1 MKKRILCALLC
12 IPLLLLGSCK
22 KDGDGNTE
30 TENFISLFTG
40 ADTDYTVVYPE
51 KATADLKASVTA
63 LCDAV
68 EAVTGKKPQAV
79 SEGAA
84 NYTETAKEIVVGNTS
99 RAASAQ
105 ALAKA
110 PRGYCLEWSGEK
122 LVIAGANDYLIE
134 RAVGELT
141 ASWKSDAGIISVS
154 EKLSVVNDGAEL
166 VTSLL
171 DGNGELRY
179 RLILPKN
186 SSDDVANAINKL
198 KEAFNYVTGKTPSQS
213 FAGALSDTE
222 YEILIGDTG
231 RDESKALYGELGYLK
246 YQIKMVG
253 KRIVIGATGDAT
265 MVKAL
270 EALSRDVTKLASS
283 SYNGEYLMNNDYN
296 KEEALLP
303 WLETVPTVGAGTFG
317 GVYDA
322 ADGTYVMSHTD
333 IEKADYEAYIQR
345 LKSEGYT
352 LTQSYTLGNNLYS
365 LMDSSS
371 TCVYVSYLAEVGEI
385 RVYAEKAGNA
395 KYPAQAEATK
405 GGSVT
410 PAMWQLMT
418 DFQGSKHNSGNSY
431 VLQLTDGSFIVMD
444 GGYATEAEAK
454 QLYDTLVSNTP
465 AGQKPVISA
474 WFITH
479 LHNDHYGCLLKFA
492 DKYSSKVDVKAFA
505 YNYTLNPIGSSSVS
519 AVPTINAAMKKWSGA
534 VHYNKL
540 HSGMSWGFADAKIS
554 VICTQEDVYPMTP
567 YDANDTCLVLRAD
580 IGGQR
585 IMFLADACESQ
596 SRVMSRNIAA
606 SELKSDIVTVAH
618 HGYEGCL
625 TDLYKKIDAHT
636 AFWPMAIYGY
646 KMDTVENVFETW
658 MKKGYTSRYNY
669 ANGYLINESNIKKFF
684 VSGAG
689 TVKIELPY
697 TPTGDR
703 LPDYK
708 AIFEEIKAKAP
719 RS

>member
-1 MKKRILCALLC
+1 MKKRIVCLLLC
-12 IPLLLLGSCK
+12 IPLVLLGSCK

-40 ADTDYTVVYPE
+40 SDADYTVVYPE
-51 KATADLKASVTA
+51 EATSDLKASVTS
-63 LCDAV
+63 LCEAV

-79 SEGAA
+79 SEGESG
-84 NYTETAKEIVVGNTS
+84 YTETAKEIVIGSTS
-99 RAASAQ
+99 RATSAE

-122 LVIAGANDYLIE
+122 LVIAGANDYLIGC
-134 RAVGELT
+134 AVSELM
-141 ASWKSDAGIISVS
+141 ARWKSDAGIIGVS
-154 EKLSVVNDGAEL
+154 EKLSVLNDGAEL

-171 DGNGELRY
+171 DESGALRY
-179 RLILPKN
+179 KLILPKN

-198 KEAFNYVTGKTPSQS
+198 KEAFNYLTGKTPSQS
-213 FAGALSDTE
+213 FAGAPSDTE
-222 YEILIGDTG
+222 YEILIGNTG
-231 RDESKALYGELGYLK
+231 RAESDGLYQKLGYLK
-246 YQIKMVG
+246 YRIEMVG
-253 KRIVIGATGDAT
+253 KRIVIGATGDST

-283 SYNGEYLMNNDYN
+283 SYNGEYLMNNDYV
-296 KEEALLP
+296 KEEALLS
-303 WLETVPTVGAGTFG
+303 WLDAVPTVGTGDFE

-333 IEKADYEAYIQR
+333 VEKADYEGYIER
-345 LKSEGYT
+345 LKAGGYT
-352 LTQSYTLGNNLYS
+352 LTKSYTLGNNLYS
-365 LMDSSS
+365 LMDSAT
-371 TCVYVSYLAEVGEI
+371 TCVYVSYLAQANEI

-395 KYPAQAEATK
+395 KYPTQVEAAK

-454 QLYDTLVSNTP
+454 QLYDTLVAHTP

-479 LHNDHYGCLLKFA
+479 LHNDHYGCLLRFA
-492 DKYSSKVDVKAFA
+492 DKYSTKVDVKAFA
-505 YNYTLNPIGSSSVS
+505 YNYTLNKIGSSSVS
-519 AVPTINAAMKKWSGA
+519 AVGTINAAMKKWSGA

-540 HSGMSWGFADAKIS
+540 HTGMTLGFADAKIT

-596 SRVMSRNIAA
+596 SRVMSKNIAA

-646 KMDTVENVFETW
+646 KMDTVDNVFETW
-658 MKKGYTSRYNY
+658 MNKGYTSKFNY
-669 ANGYLINESNIKKFF
+669 ANAYLINESNIKKFF

-708 AIFEEIKAKAP
+708 AIFEEIKARAP

>member
-1 MKKRILCALLC
+1 MKKKIACLLLC

-22 KDGDGNTE
+22 SDGDDE
-30 TENFISLFTG
+30 KQTENFIPLFYG
-40 ADTDYTVVYPE
+40 SDADYTVVYPE
-51 KATADLKASVTA
+51 DATSDLKATVSS

-84 NYTETAKEIVVGNTS
+84 NYAEAAKEIVIGSTS
-99 RAASAQ
+99 RAVSAE

-110 PRGYCLEWSGEK
+110 PRGYCLEWNGEK
-122 LVIAGANDYLIE
+122 LAIAGANDYLIGC
-134 RAVGELT
+134 AVSELM
-141 ASWKSDAGIISVS
+141 ARWRSDAGVIDVS

-171 DGNGELRY
+171 DDDGNLRY
-179 RLILPKN
+179 KLILPKT
-186 SSDDVANAINKL
+186 SSDDVASAINKL
-198 KEAFNYVTGKTPSQS
+198 KEAFNYVTGKIPTQS
-213 FAGALSDTE
+213 FAGAPSDTE

-231 RDESKALYGELGYLK
+231 RDESNALYGKLGYLK
-246 YQIKMVG
+246 YRIEMVG
-253 KRIVIGATGDAT
+253 KRIVLGATGDST
-265 MVKAL
+265 MVKAI
-270 EALSRDVTKLASS
+270 EALSRHITALASS
-283 SYNGEYLMNNDYN
+283 SYNGEYLMNNDYV
-296 KEEALLP
+296 KEEALLS
-303 WLETVPTVGAGTFG
+303 WLDAVPTVGTGDFE

-333 IEKADYEAYIQR
+333 IEKTDYEAYIEK
-345 LKSEGYT
+345 LGANGYT
-352 LTQSYTLGNNLYS
+352 LTKSYTLGNNLYS
-365 LMDSSS
+365 LMDSES

-395 KYPAQAEATK
+395 KYPAVTEATK

-454 QLYDTLVSNTP
+454 QLYDTLVANTP

-492 DKYSSKVDVKAFA
+492 DKYSTKVDVKAFA
-505 YNYTLNPIGSSSVS
+505 YNYTLNKIGSSSVS
-519 AVPTINAAMKKWSGA
+519 AVSTINAAMKKWSNA

-540 HSGMSWGFADAKIS
+540 HTGMSWGFADAKIT
-554 VICTQEDVYPMTP
+554 VICTQEDVFPSTP

-585 IMFLADACESQ
+585 IMFLADACQSQ
-596 SRVMSRNIAA
+596 SRVMSKNIAA
-606 SELKSDIVTVAH
+606 AQLKSDIVTVAH

-658 MKKGYTSRYNY
+658 MKKSYTSKFNY
-669 ANGYLINESNIKKFF
+669 ANAYLINESNIKKFF